1 MNEDPGSSLETT
13 AGHSNGDGVNMT
25 RYVYAGYKV
34 DLRRKLDYGLRGL
47 SKS

>member
-1 MNEDPGSSLETT
+1 MNEDPGSSLETIV
-13 AGHSNGDGVNMT
+13 GHNNGNGVNMT

-34 DLRRKLDYGLRGL
+34 DLRRKLDCGLRGL